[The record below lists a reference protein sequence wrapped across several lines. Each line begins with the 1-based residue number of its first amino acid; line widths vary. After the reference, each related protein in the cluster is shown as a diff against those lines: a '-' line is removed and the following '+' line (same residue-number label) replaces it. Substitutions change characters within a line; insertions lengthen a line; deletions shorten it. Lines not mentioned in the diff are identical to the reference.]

1 MSDSHVNDIRYT
13 ALWRPVVKAR
23 EAPAASPPSPSPSLL
38 HLGRFSL
45 SVARGFA
52 VRSCAFP
59 FSFPLGK
66 SRVSVVLAR
75 CEFRR
80 RDPDADVGTT
90 ANSICSD
97 GKRGES
103 VCSLYEGRGRRN
115 RPWQLRPLR
124 AQQLCVSP
132 SGTRCPLC
140 GDNRLSLTHRRSK
153 RLPFVH
159 LANQLLKSILP
170 VIYLFNLWILL
181 MNFFISFSLFLMQI
195 FLLKKKL

>member
-23 EAPAASPPSPSPSLL
+23 EAPAASPPSPSPPLLPRSVGSRSLL
-38 HLGRFSL
+38 SFGRMRFRYVWLRVSL
-45 SVARGFA
+45 FLPPR
-52 VRSCAFP
+52 
-59 FSFPLGK
+59 K

-115 RPWQLRPLR
+115 RPRQLRPPANTATVRIAEWDPLLFMR
-124 AQQLCVSP
+124 GQPSFVDDTPS
-132 SGTRCPLC
+132 SGT
-140 GDNRLSLTHRRSK
+140 
-153 RLPFVH
+153 RLPFVR
-159 LANQLLKSILP
+159 LANRPVKSILA
-170 VIYLFNLWILL
+170 VIDLFNLWILL
-181 MNFFISFSLFLMQI
+181 ILFNFI
-195 FLLKKKL
+195 